1 MGGGGVGGVWIRED
15 WASKKEEKS
24 RRVEE
29 KKGEMKNDQY
39 GVEVGRNR
47 SIESARATLDTVVTP
62 SSALCSHLLPPRI
75 D

>member
-1 MGGGGVGGVWIRED
+1 MRGGGMGGVWIRKD
-15 WASKKEEKS
+15 WARKKEEKS

-62 SSALCSHLLPPRI
+62 CSALCSHLLPPRI